1 MEFPSPKL
9 KRKKG
14 AGDLR
19 RVLKEEEEQI
29 NGRQCRG
36 ILLGSSV
43 IIESESDI
51 STLFRLGFYGKGV
64 FSRSVPTHVP
74 STRSRDSEC
83 SSSGG
88 RVGDE
93 TRRKR
98 ARHHISQSEA
108 SEEGWEQRKKR
119 RLLLHA
125 EWTKEKHRLLSLLT
139 ETNSVDVTEKLYTPV
154 GVSSTTEDR
163 EIPTEVEGGEST
175 ASYSPTTTGREV
187 NEIGVNEVGAQA
199 TLELKSRSETPAEDP
214 YPVTEPLCLMA
225 EEAFYLAAELNSL
238 RVSLPPPHPS
248 TLHLSP
254 DQLWTRLCEEF
265 SRFPFTYAAYR
276 HYRRKGWV
284 PKTGLKFGVDFI
296 LYKDGPDSYHSS
308 YAVLVCEYFEEASEA
323 CGSGT
328 VGAGS
333 GKKLRWMDAVAHCRV
348 CESTAKEL
356 VVVQVIVPRDCE
368 ETGLRSSPDT
378 VDRLRLCETL
388 VTRWVPDK
396 DR

>member
-19 RVLKEEEEQI
+19 RLLKEEEEEQI
-29 NGRQCRG
+29 NGQQCRG

-51 STLFRLGFYGKGV
+51 STLLRLGFYGKGV
-64 FSRSVPTHVP
+64 FSRSFPTHVS
-74 STRSRDSEC
+74 STRSRDSEY

-98 ARHHISQSEA
+98 ARHDISQSEA
-108 SEEGWEQRKKR
+108 SEEQRKRR

-125 EWTKEKHRLLSLLT
+125 EWIKEKHRLLSLLT
-139 ETNSVDVTEKLYTPV
+139 ETDSVDVTEKMYTPV
-154 GVSSTTEDR
+154 GLSSTTEDR
-163 EIPTEVEGGEST
+163 EVPTEVEDGEST
-175 ASYSPTTTGREV
+175 RASYSPTTTGRGV

-225 EEAFYLAAELNSL
+225 EEAFYLAAELKIL
-238 RVSLPPPHPS
+238 RVSLPPPPHPS

-296 LYKDGPDSYHSS
+296 LYKDGPDLYHSS
-308 YAVLVCEYFEEASEA
+308 YAVLVCEYFEEASET
-323 CGSGT
+323 CVGGT
-328 VGAGS
+328 VSAGS
-333 GKKLRWMDAVAHCRV
+333 GEKLRWMDAVAHCRV

-356 VVVQVIVPRDCE
+356 VVVHVIVPRDCE

-378 VDRLRLCETL
+378 VDRLTLSETL